1 MSTVKSLARF
11 RGENQKNIKVF
22 VSLPDYYDR
31 DSNSMDMKITKFLIL
46 FSIIGLILGLFLRES
61 PVLLSGQVK
70 KSCYL
75 AFHSPPKLNFHEVSP
90 SADRLNLLTLGNPLT
105 TQVQGTA
112 DEANSTTEVSEF
124 PLTSY
129 GDDDSAAEINND
141 TDMQDPLP
149 PSDPFIGF
157 ELESTGV
164 DSTDQLIQLFE
175 NLEKSGNPS
184 SRVSVDFIPPYSTD
198 SGNFRLESS
207 ASYKRRVR

>member
-1 MSTVKSLARF
+1 
-11 RGENQKNIKVF
+11 
-22 VSLPDYYDR
+22 
-31 DSNSMDMKITKFLIL
+31 
-46 FSIIGLILGLFLRES
+46 
-61 PVLLSGQVK
+61 
-70 KSCYL
+70 
-75 AFHSPPKLNFHEVSP
+75 VSP
-90 SADRLNLLTLGNPLT
+90 SADRLNLLTLGNPLP
-105 TQVQGTA
+105 TQVEGTA
-112 DEANSTTEVSEF
+112 GEANSTTEVSKF

-141 TDMQDPLP
+141 TDIQDPLP
-149 PSDPFIGF
+149 PSDPFIGL